1 MREDLEE
8 RDGREEEELEEI
20 EETIAEKEEKE
31 DLEITE
37 SPEKPGI
44 TETIGKLGITET
56 TEITETIEIAEITE
70 ITEITETTIAIEK
83 NALREETTSET
94 IVQEMREDAS
104 VMKIVNTKIEEIEEI
119 TTLAMRIKIKP
130 PDMVMIETK
139 EDKPTVMLILS

>member
-8 RDGREEEELEEI
+8 RDGREEEEPEEI

-44 TETIGKLGITET
+44 TETIEKLGITET
-56 TEITETIEIAEITE
+56 TEITETIEIA
-70 ITEITETTIAIEK
+70 EITETTIAIEK

-94 IVQEMREDAS
+94 IVQETREDAS
-104 VMKIVNTKIEEIEEI
+104 EMKIVNTKIEEIEET

-139 EDKPTVMLILS
+139 EDKPTVMFILS

>member
-1 MREDLEE
+1 LREDLEE
-8 RDGREEEELEEI
+8 RDVREEEEPEEI

-56 TEITETIEIAEITE
+56 TEITETIEIVE

-130 PDMVMIETK
+130 LDMVMIGTK

>member
-8 RDGREEEELEEI
+8 RDGREEEEPEEI

-56 TEITETIEIAEITE
+56 TEITETIEIVE

-104 VMKIVNTKIEEIEEI
+104 VMKIVNMKIEEIEET

>member
-8 RDGREEEELEEI
+8 RDVREEEEPEEI

-56 TEITETIEIAEITE
+56 TEIIETIEIA
-70 ITEITETTIAIEK
+70 EITETTIAIEK

-130 PDMVMIETK
+130 PDMVMIGTK